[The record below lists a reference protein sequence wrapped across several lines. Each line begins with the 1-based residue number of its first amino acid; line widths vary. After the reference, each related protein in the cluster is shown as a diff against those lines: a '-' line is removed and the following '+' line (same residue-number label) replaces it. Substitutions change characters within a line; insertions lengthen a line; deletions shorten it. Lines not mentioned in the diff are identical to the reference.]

1 MAYKYHLFPSLVITM
16 TLIIARMVE
25 GLHRIANNFPLY
37 SSVPFNS
44 CITIVFHRPYHHT
57 CNDGG

>member
-1 MAYKYHLFPSLVITM
+1 MPYYKYHLFPSLVITM

-37 SSVPFNS
+37 SSVQLLYSSVQFNP
-44 CITIVFHRPYHHT
+44 V
-57 CNDGG
+57 